1 MSANGSAVPEQ
12 TSEIVD
18 KGKGKA
24 VEQPSHDLDM
34 EDDDEEEESG
44 PEDVFEDEDE
54 EEDEDLDA
62 IDPSNIISN
71 YGQRSTRNKEIN
83 WAEAAEKC

>member
-1 MSANGSAVPEQ
+1 MSANGSAVPSEQ

-44 PEDVFEDEDE
+44 TR
-54 EEDEDLDA
+54 
-62 IDPSNIISN
+62 SNIISN

-83 WAEAAEKC
+83 WAEAAEKSKAADADNDHEMKD